1 MFFAIINFN
10 KTIEINDK
18 LCYGYIAHS
27 YFVKARVLML
37 PDRLRIQNSCR
48 QIYMGVVG

>member
-27 YFVKARVLML
+27 YFGESTGSDVT
-37 PDRLRIQNSCR
+37 R
-48 QIYMGVVG
+48 QAADTK

>member
-18 LCYGYIAHS
+18 LCYGYIARS
-27 YFVKARVLML
+27 YFGESAGSDVTGQAADTK
-37 PDRLRIQNSCR
+37 
-48 QIYMGVVG
+48 